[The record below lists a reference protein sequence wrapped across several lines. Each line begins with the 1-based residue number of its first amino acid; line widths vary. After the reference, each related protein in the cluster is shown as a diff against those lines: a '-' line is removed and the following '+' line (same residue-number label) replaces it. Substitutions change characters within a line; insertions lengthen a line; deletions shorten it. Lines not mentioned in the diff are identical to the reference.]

1 MYSRNGALGAS
12 AGAGAGATALASTG
26 MGVMWALLG
35 AFALLGAGLAL
46 LRIIPRREA

>member
-1 MYSRNGALGAS
+1 MYSTGGVAGAS
-12 AGAGAGATALASTG
+12 AVASGGVAALAATG
-26 MGVMWALLG
+26 MNYVWLFLS

>member
-1 MYSRNGALGAS
+1 MNL
-12 AGAGAGATALASTG
+12 
-26 MGVMWALLG
+26 VWVLLG